1 MKRKSKLILY
11 FIVFFIFLYI
21 ILLYGN
27 YLNRKIDA
35 DYKKVLEETYFEKFE
50 IACTGDI
57 FLHTSNIVDAH
68 LKDNEYDFNYVFDEV
83 RDLLKSSDITTCW
96 FGGVVDTLPP
106 YSGYPFFKSPFQ
118 ILQSLKNTGFDI
130 LLRTNHVYDFGQ
142 NGLQRTNS
150 FIKTI
155 FLKQIGGYS
164 SKEESEK
171 IIVVKKGKIRVAF
184 LSYTYGTNGLIPKE
198 SWEVDLINF
207 KKIRDDIKKAKDV
220 SDFIVVFFHY
230 GNEYERKYSKFQKD
244 VAFFASSNGADIVI
258 GSHPHVVQPL
268 DSFLLDDG
276 RKVYSAYSLGNFYC
290 GQRKKYTNSGVIFKV
305 ILERSKRT
313 DVKVKVKKIF
323 FLPTYIIKDSSKD
336 LHKYK
341 VILSGNHLYEKDDT
355 LRNSIINSV
364 KELKE
369 LIPEKYILY

>member
-1 MKRKSKLILY
+1 MKISKLILY
-11 FIVFFIFLYI
+11 FIFFFIFFSI
-21 ILLYGN
+21 ITTCKN
-27 YLNRKIDA
+27 NLNKNIDSN
-35 DYKKVLEETYFEKFE
+35 YKKVLEETYFEKFE

-57 FLHTSNIVDAH
+57 FLHTSNIVDGG
-68 LKDNEYDFNYVFDEV
+68 LGNNKYDFNYVFDEV
-83 RDLLKSSDITTCW
+83 RDVLKSSDITTCW
-96 FGGVVDTLPP
+96 FGGVVDTSSP

-118 ILQSLKNTGFDI
+118 ILQSLKNAGFDI

-142 NGLQRTNS
+142 SGLYRTNS

-155 FLKQIGGYS
+155 SLKQIGGYS
-164 SKEESEK
+164 SKEESEE
-171 IIVVKKGKIRVAF
+171 ITVIKKGNISVSF

-207 KKIRDDIKKAKDV
+207 KKIRDDIKKAKGI
-220 SDFIVVFFHY
+220 SDFVVVFFHY

-290 GQRKKYTNSGVIFKV
+290 GQRKKYTNSGVILKV
-305 ILERSKRT
+305 ILEKSKRT
-313 DVKVKVKKIF
+313 DGKVKLKKIF
-323 FLPTYIIKDSSKD
+323 FLPTYIMKDSSKI
-336 LHKYK
+336 LQKYK
-341 VILSGNHLYEKDDT
+341 VVLSNNHFYEKDDT
-355 LRNSIINSV
+355 LRKSIINSV
-364 KELKE
+364 EELKE
-369 LIPEKYILY
+369 LIPEKYIFY